1 MHFRTPTA
9 IAVAATTALLLAAC
23 SGTTGAGRN
32 PSPSNSSGAMSGM
45 SMPASPAASMAAG
58 AFNTQDV
65 KFAQMMTAH
74 HLQAI
79 QMADVIL
86 KKTGIDPRVTALATA
101 IKGAQSPEITEMNTW
116 LTSWGSKP
124 VTDSMAGMSMGSG
137 SGMMSMDD
145 MTALGA
151 ASGAQASKL
160 FLTGMITHHTG
171 AITMAKTEISTGKNA
186 DAITLAK
193 NITTSQTAQIA
204 EMKKLLAAL

>member
-204 EMKKLLAAL
+204 EMKKLLAGL